1 MQYFTFLWI
10 LISFSRASSISF
22 GNEKVNKINPSQQKM
37 NWNNSSLR
45 RKLRRRKKR
54 RRWRR
59 EEWMKNPNEQ
69 GDHQFH
75 RSGGYNVLT
84 ARRHFTLYRVNRWQ
98 ANLLLF
104 CPIHSSTSAHVPPCV
119 FISVSSK
126 WSHTCHKNSLLPS
139 KTCGNTALPNWLL
152 RLVWMPV
159 SPKVWPRQSSVGS
172 PARSSAWPR
181 WPMVGHVQGWYA
193 NASSRKA
200 KPSEAVLSNQ
210 RRPDDALWCVF
221 TKLPGYPLPST
232 YS

>member
-104 CPIHSSTSAHVPPCV
+104 CPIHSSTSAHVPSPPPPLLPPRSLLQLLHWSLRHSHSRRRRLSLTLSLSLYLATSPLPLTPQSV
-119 FISVSSK
+119 FICPGHISFHLKIVQ
-126 WSHTCHKNSLLPS
+126 
-139 KTCGNTALPNWLL
+139 
-152 RLVWMPV
+152 
-159 SPKVWPRQSSVGS
+159 WP
-172 PARSSAWPR
+172 
-181 WPMVGHVQGWYA
+181 
-193 NASSRKA
+193 
-200 KPSEAVLSNQ
+200 
-210 RRPDDALWCVF
+210 
-221 TKLPGYPLPST
+221 PLAFHIF
-232 YS
+232 

>member
-45 RKLRRRKKR
+45 RKLKRRKKRRR

-104 CPIHSSTSAHVPPCV
+104 CPIHSSTSAHVPPPPSPLLDPSFSSFTGAYATATAAAAASLLLSLSL
-119 FISVSSK
+119 FISLPPPSP
-126 WSHTCHKNSLLPS
+126 LLL
-139 KTCGNTALPNWLL
+139 NLFLF
-152 RLVWMPV
+152 
-159 SPKVWPRQSSVGS
+159 
-172 PARSSAWPR
+172 
-181 WPMVGHVQGWYA
+181 
-193 NASSRKA
+193 
-200 KPSEAVLSNQ
+200 VLGTFLST
-210 RRPDDALWCVF
+210 W
-221 TKLPGYPLPST
+221 KLYNGRHWHST
-232 YS
+232 YSN

>member
-45 RKLRRRKKR
+45 RKLRRRKKRRRR

-104 CPIHSSTSAHVPPCV
+104 CPIHSSTSAHVPSPPPPP
-119 FISVSSK
+119 SSIPPSAPSLEPTPQPQPPPPPLSYSLSLSLSRYLPPPPYSSICFYLSWAHFFPLENCTMAAIGIPHILTK
-126 WSHTCHKNSLLPS
+126 HCCQCTHTHTLTHK
-139 KTCGNTALPNWLL
+139 
-152 RLVWMPV
+152 R
-159 SPKVWPRQSSVGS
+159 
-172 PARSSAWPR
+172 
-181 WPMVGHVQGWYA
+181 
-193 NASSRKA
+193 
-200 KPSEAVLSNQ
+200 
-210 RRPDDALWCVF
+210 
-221 TKLPGYPLPST
+221 
-232 YS
+232 